1 MSAGA
6 LVIAGPGWGLDGRL
20 GLYVPPQPTPAPEH
34 PDMPVFEGLNDALGA
49 TLFALLV
56 LYLCC
61 ACVALP
67 ACRPRVCACTGPGAG
82 VMYAHIAAPPGE
94 VYAWL

>member
-1 MSAGA
+1 M
-6 LVIAGPGWGLDGRL
+6 
-20 GLYVPPQPTPAPEH
+20 
-34 PDMPVFEGLNDALGA
+34 
-49 TLFALLV
+49 FALLV

-67 ACRPRVCACTGPGAG
+67 ACRPRVCACTGPVAS
-82 VMYAHIAAPPGE
+82 VQYAQIPIAPGE